1 MSITSPD
8 FILYAQHGW
17 ANNNRQIL
25 QMCQGLASENTRI
38 VAPNLGW
45 LNTWISINPLVN
57 KVANIAQNNFD
68 KFPDVTVRIVAHSMG
83 GLIWLEVLNKHP
95 QWWDKIHSLIL
106 ITSPIGGSD
115 MARMIDPLSI
125 GIGAAKDLG
134 VNRRLIAEKI
144 AQSIPTLIIAS
155 DFDGG
160 SDGMITLQSM
170 KFDHAHYIC
179 LSGIHHAIMKNHP
192 QVAATIRNFWN
203 IPPTTN
209 IKLHQSLSDKIIKKI
224 QSVPGITDGHYRDFS
239 RAKIYMT
246 LTDGSKIHIWTNPF
260 LLNHVFVSNPEGIC
274 IYSGFVGWL
283 HNQHL
288 EQTLTEIKLNFSSE
302 YSSLK

>member
-25 QMCQGLASENTRI
+25 QMCQGLASENTLI
-38 VAPNLGW
+38 IAPNLGW

-57 KVANIAQNNFD
+57 KVANLAQSNFN
-68 KFPDVTVRIVAHSMG
+68 KFPDVPVRIIAHSMG
-83 GLIWLEVLNKHP
+83 GLIWLEVLNKYP

-115 MARMIDPLSI
+115 IARIIDPLSI

-155 DFDGG
+155 DIDGG
-160 SDGMITLQSM
+160 SDGMITLESM

-179 LSGIHHAIMKNHP
+179 LSGIRHAQMKNHP
-192 QVAATIRNFWN
+192 QVADTIRNFWN

-209 IKLHQSLSDKIIKKI
+209 IKFNNGFLHTIIKKI
-224 QSVPGITDGHYRDFS
+224 QAVTGITDGHYRDFYRS
-239 RAKIYMT
+239 KIYIN
-246 LTDGSKIHIWTNPF
+246 LIDGSKIHIWQNPF
-260 LLNHVFVSNPEGIC
+260 LLNHVFVSDPQGNC

-283 HNQHL
+283 HNQDL
-288 EQTLTEIKLNFSSE
+288 QQTLTEIKLNFSAE
-302 YSSLK
+302 YMS